1 MGILGQKIMSP
12 EKNTP
17 KTKLCPVCGTRLNES
32 ATKCLVCGTE
42 LEVTANT
49 KKNAEVRAKRLPEIT
64 LSLPAALG
72 LLALFLT
79 LAAVVV
85 FLVLQGGPPAEAG
98 EVTPS
103 TATITTSPTITLTPS
118 PTSTT
123 TLAPTWTPLP
133 NLEYVVQAGDSCVDV
148 AAIFGVSVQSIIL
161 ENNLSASCNLF
172 EGQVLS
178 VPQPTPTA
186 SPQPTATLSDAEKT
200 DIACETIN
208 YTVQEFDTLSS
219 IADTYNVSME
229 TIRDYNGMVN
239 DTVFEGQPLQ
249 IPLCMR
255 EPTAG
260 PTPTPTEL
268 PPYAGPNLL
277 LPADGATFN
286 AQTDTI
292 TLQWAAVGELKQD
305 EAYAVTITDLTSE
318 NKETMTE
325 FVTDTSFIVPETFI
339 PEDGAPHI
347 FRWSVYIA
355 RQIGTDQ
362 ENGEGEE
369 EITNWEPAGNM
380 SESRVFG
387 WFVTNPEPESP

>member
-1 MGILGQKIMSP
+1 
-12 EKNTP
+12 
-17 KTKLCPVCGTRLNES
+17 
-32 ATKCLVCGTE
+32 
-42 LEVTANT
+42 
-49 KKNAEVRAKRLPEIT
+49 
-64 LSLPAALG
+64 
-72 LLALFLT
+72 
-79 LAAVVV
+79 
-85 FLVLQGGPPAEAG
+85 
-98 EVTPS
+98 
-103 TATITTSPTITLTPS
+103 
-118 PTSTT
+118 
-123 TLAPTWTPLP
+123 
-133 NLEYVVQAGDSCVDV
+133 
-148 AAIFGVSVQSIIL
+148 
-161 ENNLSASCNLF
+161 
-172 EGQVLS
+172 
-178 VPQPTPTA
+178 
-186 SPQPTATLSDAEKT
+186 
-200 DIACETIN
+200 
-208 YTVQEFDTLSS
+208 
-219 IADTYNVSME
+219 
-229 TIRDYNGMVN
+229 MVN